1 MVGILEGETG
11 DWASEE
17 GCIIDRDVGEF
28 EKRNGKGKGGG
39 KKWISGKVEKKRRGS
54 TGSMCLHIVNLLL
67 LLVVG
72 EPRYNTIAV
81 Q

>member
-1 MVGILEGETG
+1 M
-11 DWASEE
+11 
-17 GCIIDRDVGEF
+17 IDRDVGEF
-28 EKRNGKGKGGG
+28 EKKKKRKEGR

-67 LLVVG
+67 LLVG
-72 EPRYNTIAV
+72 EPRCNTIAV